1 MLSFVS
7 SPETCLFG
15 LRGSS
20 GLLVSSGSR
29 VLVTGL
35 SFGVLPATGLAVSLL
50 EFIGV
55 KPDDNGLGE
64 LTGSGV
70 TLFLASFGT
79 SLTGV
84 FLDVVRSPTTCVTGF
99 LFVGVELLC
108 DMSSLCGVE
117 SFLGVEPLCGVESL
131 CGVEFPGDVRVFEVG
146 ELLNGVEPLECGE
159 ETDFVPDTEAGLGD
173 DCSWD
178 FVLCVLGLFGT
189 TFLGLVGLF
198 DIYCLSGVS
207 GYHYVF
213 GPEDLLIHF

>member
-1 MLSFVS
+1 M
-7 SPETCLFG
+7 SPETRLFG
-15 LRGSS
+15 LGSGFDLLASPVS
-20 GLLVSSGSR
+20 G
-29 VLVTGL
+29 VTKIGA
-35 SFGVLPATGLAVSLL
+35 SFVTGLAVGLL
-50 EFIGV
+50 DFIGV

-70 TLFLASFGT
+70 TLFLVSFGT

-178 FVLCVLGLFGT
+178 FVLCVLGLFGA
-189 TFLGLVGLF
+189 TFLGLAELF
-198 DIYCLSGVS
+198 DISRLSGIS
-207 GYHYVF
+207 RYHYEL
-213 GPEDLLIHF
+213 GPKDLLIHF

>member
-1 MLSFVS
+1 M
-7 SPETCLFG
+7 SPETRLFG
-15 LRGSS
+15 LGSGFDLLASPVS
-20 GLLVSSGSR
+20 G
-29 VLVTGL
+29 VTKIGA
-35 SFGVLPATGLAVSLL
+35 SFVTGLAVGLL

-131 CGVEFPGDVRVFEVG
+131 CGVEFLGDVGVSGRG
-146 ELLNGVEPLECGE
+146 ELLNGVEPLEFDGE
-159 ETDFVPDTEAGLGD
+159 ADFVTDTEAEAEAGLGD

-178 FVLCVLGLFGT
+178 FVLCVLGLFGA

-198 DIYCLSGVS
+198 DIYCLSGIS
-207 GYHYVF
+207 GYHYEL
-213 GPEDLLIHF
+213 GPEDLLIRF

>member
-1 MLSFVS
+1 M
-7 SPETCLFG
+7 SPETRLFG
-15 LRGSS
+15 LGSGFDLLASPDS
-20 GLLVSSGSR
+20 GVTKIGASF
-29 VLVTGL
+29 VTG
-35 SFGVLPATGLAVSLL
+35 FAVGLL

-55 KPDDNGLGE
+55 KPDDNGLGD

-84 FLDVVRSPTTCVTGF
+84 FLDVVRSPTTCVADF

-108 DMSSLCGVE
+108 DVLSLCDVE
-117 SFLGVEPLCGVESL
+117 SF
-131 CGVEFPGDVRVFEVG
+131 CGVEFLGDVGVSGRG
-146 ELLNGVEPLECGE
+146 ELLNGVEPLECDE
-159 ETDFVPDTEAGLGD
+159 EADFVTDTEAEAGLGD

-198 DIYCLSGVS
+198 DISCLSGIS
-207 GYHYVF
+207 RYHYEF
-213 GPEDLLIHF
+213 GPEDLLIRF